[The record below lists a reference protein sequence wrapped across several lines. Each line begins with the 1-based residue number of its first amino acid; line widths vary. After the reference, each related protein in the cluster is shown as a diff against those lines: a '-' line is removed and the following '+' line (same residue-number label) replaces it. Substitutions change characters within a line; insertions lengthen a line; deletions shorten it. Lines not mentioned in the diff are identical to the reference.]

1 MTAPFETTAP
11 ADAFVGADPGAG
23 LVRLFEALARQSG
36 PVDTMDRPASDVLD
50 SRYRTFLE
58 ALAVA
63 VYTTDADGRI
73 TYFNEAAVA
82 LWGRRPE
89 LGEEWCGSLR
99 LFHLD
104 GRPMA
109 HGECPMAI
117 ALKENRAVRGSAA
130 IAERPD
136 GRRVAFQ
143 PFPTPLRAEDGTLVG
158 AVNVMVDVTDRL
170 DAESAL
176 RASAA
181 ALEMS
186 NAVKDEF
193 LGLVSH
199 ELRTPVTT
207 IFGNA
212 MILQGR
218 DGLGPTERALAGD
231 IADDAERLQRVV
243 ENLLQLTRLGA
254 GDALD
259 REPQVIDH
267 LVERSIAAFVRRH
280 PERPI
285 AMSRPA
291 GSTVVDADAISLEL
305 VIGNLIGNA
314 HKYSP
319 AGAQIDVELS
329 RDGSWLR
336 VEVLDRGIG
345 LPDGDPEELFVAF
358 YRAEAARR
366 TAQGIGIGLAVCRRV
381 VEAHAG
387 AIWAAPRDGGGS
399 RIGFALPISFDGQP

>member
-1 MTAPFETTAP
+1 LTAP
-11 ADAFVGADPGAG
+11 AELTAPIDGLVTPDPGAG

-36 PVDTMDRPASDVLD
+36 MAATPDGTGVSVLD

-63 VYTTDADGRI
+63 VYTTDASGRI
-73 TYFNEAAVA
+73 TYFNEAAVE

-117 ALKENRAVRGSAA
+117 ALRENRAVRGSAA

-136 GRRVAFQ
+136 GRRVVFE
-143 PFPTPLRAEDGTLVG
+143 PFPTPLRAPDGALVG
-158 AVNVMVDVTDRL
+158 AVNVLVDVTDRL
-170 DAESAL
+170 AAESAL
-176 RASAA
+176 RATAA
-181 ALEMS
+181 ALEVS

-212 MILQGR
+212 MILHGR
-218 DGLGPTERALAGD
+218 EGLGPTERALAGD

-254 GDALD
+254 GEQLE

-267 LVERSIAAFVRRH
+267 LVERSIAAFARRH

-285 AMSRPA
+285 VLTRPP
-291 GSTVVDADAISLEL
+291 GSTVVDADATSLEL
-305 VIGNLIGNA
+305 VVGNLIGNA
-314 HKYSP
+314 HQYSP
-319 AGAQIDVELS
+319 AGAPIDAELT

-336 VEVLDRGIG
+336 VEILDRGIG
-345 LPDGDPEELFVAF
+345 LPDGDPEELFAAF
-358 YRAEAARR
+358 FRAEAARR
-366 TAQGIGIGLAVCRRV
+366 TAAGIGIGLAVCRRV
-381 VEAHAG
+381 VEAHSG
-387 AIWAAPRDGGGS
+387 TIWAAPRDGGGS
-399 RIGFALPISFDGQP
+399 RIGFALPVSFDGGA